1 MPPDI
6 KQYDVVALT
15 EDLPPHGLVRGQ
27 VGTIVE
33 QYSPDAFEVEFV
45 NSSGYN
51 YGPVTLKSGQLMVL
65 HYEPIQAA

>member
-1 MPPDI
+1 MPFEI
-6 KQYDVVALT
+6 KQYVVALT

-27 VGTIVE
+27 VGAIVE

-45 NSSGYN
+45 DNSDCT

-65 HYEPIQAA
+65 HYEPIQVA